1 MMRWFAPSA
10 DGDTW
15 VSGGVGQSEVTMHEV
30 DKSHASR
37 TMCLSGR
44 CTVTVIPPETGLAV
58 RLRWRLFTLGAARPI

>member
-1 MMRWFAPSA
+1 
-10 DGDTW
+10 
-15 VSGGVGQSEVTMHEV
+15 MHEV